1 MSLHLPIA
9 TLVALSLASGDRVV
23 GIYDGPPIAINH
35 ACLAN
40 SSLKSDLRRIQ
51 LQRSK
56 SCARVSQMIL
66 GSLRSEL

>member
-9 TLVALSLASGDRVV
+9 TLVALSLASGDRIV

-35 ACLAN
+35 ACWQTLHSSRILAR
-40 SSLKSDLRRIQ
+40 LLRRIQ

-56 SCARVSQMIL
+56 S
-66 GSLRSEL
+66 